1 MADKSF
7 GVKDINLIGASGTPT
22 IESPNNLNINAV
34 NVAISTDITVAGKV
48 SLGAGTSISSP
59 GTNVLTFGTN
69 STEKVR
75 ITSAG
80 RMGVGTNDPA
90 ALLEVRDSENT
101 TQGNA
106 QIRISKGVGSGAA
119 PASTSRANTYL
130 HLGGTEW
137 GSGANGQYLIG
148 FGYTNDEVGTG
159 IPAYIGFKETSTSG
173 YTQGDLIFGTR
184 DNNTGTNNATE
195 RMRIDKDGV
204 ITMPDQ
210 PAFYAYRNANSGQV
224 SAGDQTFDTTKTNRG
239 NHYSTSNGRF
249 TAPVAGAYFFSAAL
263 QLYGGPTTGTMMS
276 FRINGTDFHG
286 SQSSNNPVYDEP
298 AGNHGMLYFSAVI
311 TLAANEYVT
320 TWTNNT
326 VRGMQSYFTGYLI
339 G

>member
-1 MADKSF
+1 MADKAF

-59 GTNVLTFGTN
+59 GTNILTLGTN
-69 STEKVR
+69 SVERVR
-75 ITSAG
+75 
-80 RMGVGTNDPA
+80 V
-90 ALLEVRDSENT
+90 
-101 TQGNA
+101 
-106 QIRISKGVGSGAA
+106 
-119 PASTSRANTYL
+119 
-130 HLGGTEW
+130 
-137 GSGANGQYLIG
+137 
-148 FGYTNDEVGTG
+148 
-159 IPAYIGFKETSTSG
+159 TSTGNIGIGNTNPLYAMHFKNAMSSTPS
-173 YTQGDLIFGTR
+173 YIHMEV
-184 DNNTGTNNATE
+184 TGTNTIGGGGGIQFDTSASNNASNNGLYLAQISGE
-195 RMRIDKDGV
+195 RSSSNDGSNLLVFKTSKAGVAGDDSVTNSPKTRMTIDEDGRV
-204 ITMPDQ
+204 RMPDQ
-210 PAFYAYRNANSGQV
+210 PAFYAYRNSDSGQTT
-224 SAGDQTFDTTKTNRG
+224 AGDQIFDATKTNRG

-286 SQSSNNPVYDEP
+286 SQNSSNPVYDEP

-326 VRGMQSYFTGYLI
+326 VRGMQSYFTGYLV

>member
-1 MADKSF
+1 M
-7 GVKDINLIGASGTPT
+7 I
-22 IESPNNLNINAV
+22 LN
-34 NVAISTDITVAGKV
+34 
-48 SLGAGTSISSP
+48 
-59 GTNVLTFGTN
+59 
-69 STEKVR
+69 
-75 ITSAG
+75 
-80 RMGVGTNDPA
+80 

-106 QIRISKGVGSGAA
+106 QIQMHKGVGSAIDFRLTT
-119 PASTSRANTYL
+119 STSRANTYL

-148 FGYTNDEVGTG
+148 FGYTLVGTG

-249 TAPVAGAYFFSAAL
+249 TAPVAGAYFFSASINCMEH
-263 QLYGGPTTGTMMS
+263 QL
-276 FRINGTDFHG
+276 
-286 SQSSNNPVYDEP
+286 
-298 AGNHGMLYFSAVI
+298 LVI
-311 TLAANEYVT
+311 
-320 TWTNNT
+320 
-326 VRGMQSYFTGYLI
+326 
-339 G
+339 